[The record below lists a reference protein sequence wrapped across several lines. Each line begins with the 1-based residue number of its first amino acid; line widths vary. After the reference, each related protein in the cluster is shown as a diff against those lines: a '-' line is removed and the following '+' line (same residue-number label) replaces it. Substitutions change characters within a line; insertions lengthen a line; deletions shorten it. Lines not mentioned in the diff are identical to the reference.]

1 MHVHRASTSHTVRG
15 DLEIAIRPSVLA
27 TIPGSGAMADQ
38 CQPIVARSWLLYTQI
53 AVRGQ
58 SSEVLAYRFPKMR
71 HGVDV
76 DRARAVRWL
85 SRATRH
91 ASPRLP
97 HSVVGSALVPRQTVQ
112 PDAERGQSHRERV
125 VQA

>member
-1 MHVHRASTSHTVRG
+1 MHVHRASTSRTVRG
-15 DLEIAIRPSVLA
+15 DSEIAIRLSAPA
-27 TIPGSGAMADQ
+27 TTPGSGAMADQ

-58 SSEVLAYRFPKMR
+58 SSEVLAYRFPEMR

-85 SRATRH
+85 SGATRH
-91 ASPRLP
+91 ATRRVP
-97 HSVVGSALVPRQTVQ
+97 HGVVDSALVPRQTVQ